1 MCGRYALLT
10 PLDELT
16 AALNATSDLQA
27 AEVKPVYNAAPG
39 QNLLV
44 AYQHGRAIISQMKW
58 GLVPSWSP
66 SQASKGN
73 TINAQQENVAT
84 KPTFRHLIQTNRCA
98 VPITAFYEWKLANG
112 VKQPYAIRPAGNTVW
127 LAGLYDRWQ
136 SADGAEILTSFTI
149 LTTPSAGI
157 MTKLHDRQ
165 PVVIAD
171 DQVLHWLDK
180 QTAWPDLQPLL
191 QSYPWEGWRSYPV
204 SPLVNHVKH
213 NMPSLLNEAPM
224 IPVQGSLFG

>member
-16 AALNATSDLQA
+16 AALGATTDLDA
-27 AEVKPVYNAAPG
+27 AEIKPVYNAAPG

-44 AYQHGRAIISQMKW
+44 AIHQGRAVISQMKW

-66 SQASKGN
+66 SQAAKGN
-73 TINAQQENVAT
+73 TINAQQETVAT

-98 VPITAFYEWKLANG
+98 VPISAFYEWQNVG
-112 VKQPYAIRPAGNTVW
+112 PIKQPYAIRPVESTVW

-136 SADGAEILTSFTI
+136 SADGQELLTSFTI

-157 MTKLHDRQ
+157 MTKLHERQ
-165 PVVIAD
+165 PVVLPD
-171 DQVLHWLDK
+171 HQVQRWLDR
-180 QTAWPDLQPLL
+180 QTLWPDLQPLL
-191 QSYPWEGWRSYPV
+191 QSYPWEGWRAYPV
-204 SPLVNHVKH
+204 SPLVNHVK
-213 NMPSLLNEAPM
+213 NNGPNLLSEAPP
-224 IPVQGSLFG
+224 IPIQGSLF